1 MVKETAFYDRLGVA
15 PDASADEIRK
25 AYRKMALKLH
35 PDRNPGDKT
44 AEEKFKALG
53 EAYDVLSDEK
63 KRKVYDRYGEKGLTD
78 NNFEARNPADI
89 FRAFFDRDGMDD
101 DSGPR
106 RGDDSVN
113 PLNVTLEDL
122 YNGKKS
128 HVAITRNV
136 LCGRCHGTGTKSG
149 KVPPKCKTCGGRGVR
164 IVTKQAG
171 MFIQQMQMACS
182 DCKGRGEIVDE
193 KDRCPECGGKQVVS
207 DRKIFELVVEP
218 GMRENQRITFEGESD
233 QAPDMEPGDI
243 IFVIKTK
250 PHAVFQRSGNDL
262 VMSRAITLAEALT
275 GFEFGFDH
283 LDKRHITVKSA
294 PEQVVRPDDVMMLPE
309 LGMPIYNK
317 PFSFGRLLVKFQ
329 VVFPLYKDIR
339 PKLAELRDCLPLPAK
354 RAGDGAVMSDKPS
367 ETAVLQPYDPE
378 AERQQRRRGEAY
390 DEDDDDDEHR
400 GGPQRVQC
408 AQQ

>member
-136 LCGRCHGTGTKSG
+136 LCGRCHEI
-149 KVPPKCKTCGGRGVR
+149 GR
-164 IVTKQAG
+164 AS
-171 MFIQQMQMACS
+171 C
-182 DCKGRGEIVDE
+182 
-193 KDRCPECGGKQVVS
+193 
-207 DRKIFELVVEP
+207 
-218 GMRENQRITFEGESD
+218 RE
-233 QAPDMEPGDI
+233 
-243 IFVIKTK
+243 
-250 PHAVFQRSGNDL
+250 
-262 VMSRAITLAEALT
+262 
-275 GFEFGFDH
+275 
-283 LDKRHITVKSA
+283 
-294 PEQVVRPDDVMMLPE
+294 
-309 LGMPIYNK
+309 
-317 PFSFGRLLVKFQ
+317 
-329 VVFPLYKDIR
+329 
-339 PKLAELRDCLPLPAK
+339 
-354 RAGDGAVMSDKPS
+354 
-367 ETAVLQPYDPE
+367 
-378 AERQQRRRGEAY
+378 
-390 DEDDDDDEHR
+390 
-400 GGPQRVQC
+400 RV
-408 AQQ
+408 